1 MMGDSA
7 GIAVTR
13 LSFAYAGQPVLTD
26 INLEI
31 RRGTFSALLGP
42 NGAGKSTFLS
52 LLSGLLIARQ
62 GTISINGCDS
72 RTQLQQALAQTG
84 IVFQQSALDLDLTVK
99 QNMIY
104 GAGLR
109 GYWGGT
115 ARHNI
120 QHALE
125 LMDLTDQ
132 TRARVRELNGGHRR
146 RLEVARALVHQPKV
160 LILDEPTVGLDI
172 PTRDELVKH
181 VHKLTT
187 DSGITVLWATHLVD
201 EIYSSDDLIL
211 MHGGQVRLNGP
222 VKTLL
227 EQYGHPTVLSLFQ
240 SLTAADLSQDD

>member
-1 MMGDSA
+1 MGDSA

-62 GTISINGCDS
+62 GAISINGCDS

-84 IVFQQSALDLDLTVK
+84 IVFQQSALDIDLTVK

-109 GYWGGT
+109 GYWGGP